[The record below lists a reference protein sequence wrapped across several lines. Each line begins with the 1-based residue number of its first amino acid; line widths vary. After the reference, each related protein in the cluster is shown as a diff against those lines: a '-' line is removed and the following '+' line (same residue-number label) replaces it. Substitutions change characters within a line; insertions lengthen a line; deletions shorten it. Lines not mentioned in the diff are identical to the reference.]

1 MGQRTQIFVT
11 AETAA
16 TEYRPATRHRVGR
29 HHQWRYGPHM
39 VICAAQVIEHLNALT
54 AGTYYRP
61 SGLEAEGVAAVYG
74 VNRAT
79 AEVSGLTLDGDE
91 SATDATNCDNNNG
104 TFLVNLTETGYTVGF
119 LIGEEDGGDLETV
132 TGVDGLIAA
141 FNAPEWADR
150 AAGVDLT
157 TEEDERWADTLA
169 EAVATLRAAEEAGHL
184 MDQETA
190 TRVASA
196 TARGWKT
203 TTVWDNYTSTRPSY
217 TSATGATVTVL
228 PA

>member
-39 VICAAQVIEHLNALT
+39 VICAAQVIEHLDALT
-54 AGTYYRP
+54 AGAYYRP

-79 AEVSGLTLDGDE
+79 AEVSGLTLDADE
-91 SATDATNCDNNNG
+91 SASDAADCDNNNG
-104 TFLVNLTETGYTVGF
+104 TFLVNLTEDGYTFGF
-119 LIGEEDGGDLETV
+119 LIGEENGGDLETV
-132 TGVDGLIAA
+132 TGVDGLMAA
-141 FNAPEWADR
+141 FDNPKWAEPMDWEET
-150 AAGVDLT
+150 T
-157 TEEDERWADTLA
+157 TEADTRWAATLA

-190 TRVASA
+190 TRVARA
-196 TARGWKT
+196 KARGWKT

-217 TSATGATVTVL
+217 TSATGATVTTI

>member
-1 MGQRTQIFVT
+1 M
-11 AETAA
+11 
-16 TEYRPATRHRVGR
+16 
-29 HHQWRYGPHM
+29 
-39 VICAAQVIEHLNALT
+39 
-54 AGTYYRP
+54 
-61 SGLEAEGVAAVYG
+61 
-74 VNRAT
+74 
-79 AEVSGLTLDGDE
+79 
-91 SATDATNCDNNNG
+91 
-104 TFLVNLTETGYTVGF
+104 
-119 LIGEEDGGDLETV
+119 

-150 AAGVDLT
+150 AAWVDLT